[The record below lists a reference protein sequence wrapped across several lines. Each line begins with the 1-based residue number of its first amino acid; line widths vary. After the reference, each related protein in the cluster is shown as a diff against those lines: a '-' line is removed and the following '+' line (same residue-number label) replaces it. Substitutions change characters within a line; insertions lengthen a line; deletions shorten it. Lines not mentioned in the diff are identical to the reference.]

1 MRRTPAA
8 PWKRSSTYWGW
19 DSEPVVHCEHYLTA
33 TSLEE
38 AIGLLREHAGR
49 SRVVA
54 GGTDL
59 VLELGRGKQ
68 DAVTLVDLTGIA
80 SLRYIR
86 EVDGVLHVGALSTH
100 QDLVSSPLLRAKAA
114 ALALAAAAVGSP
126 QIRRVGTVGG
136 NLVNA
141 RPAAD
146 TAIALLALGARVRV
160 FGDCGEREMGMIDL
174 YAGVGRCTL
183 DAGAEI
189 LTEVLFPIPS
199 GSGFQRLARRK
210 ALALPIINAAA
221 AFTLDADG
229 ACRNAGVAVGPMAP
243 VPWRSRE
250 AEAVL
255 RGRPVDADAIE
266 AAAEAAMSEVTC
278 RDSIRACAEYRR
290 PMVGVLVKRALLQA
304 AGHVLHD

>member
-8 PWKRSSTYWGW
+8 PWKRSSVCWGW
-19 DSEPVVHCEHYLTA
+19 DSEAVVHCEHYLTV

-38 AIGLLREHAGR
+38 AIGLLRVHAGR

-68 DAVTLVDLTGIA
+68 DAEVLVDLTGIA
-80 SLRYIR
+80 SLRYVR

-100 QDLVSSPLLRAKAA
+100 QDLASSPLLRAKAV

-126 QIRRVGTVGG
+126 QIRQVGTVGG

-160 FGDCGEREMGMIDL
+160 FGDCGEREMDMIDL

-189 LTEVLFPIPS
+189 LTEVFFPVPS

-221 AFTLDADG
+221 AVTLDADG
-229 ACRNAGVAVGPMAP
+229 TCRDAGVAVGPMAP

-250 AEAVL
+250 AEAAL
-255 RGRPVDADAIE
+255 RGRTVDAAAIE
-266 AAAEAAMSEVTC
+266 DATAAAVAEVTC
-278 RDSIRACAEYRR
+278 RDSIRACAGYRR
-290 PMVGVLVKRALLQA
+290 PMVGVLVRRALVQA
-304 AGHVLHD
+304 MGGALDD